1 VIVRTVLEKQKKSAR
16 KGFLSVGLF
25 FFLFFFYLLFWEPK
39 KKKKKKKKKKLTR
52 LDLPLTNLAT
62 SIITTFFPGP
72 NDCDGGEAIALF
84 VFACSKPVPSPPPP
98 YKSDNITPEFLTPAA
113 V

>member
-1 VIVRTVLEKQKKSAR
+1 MVKTVLEKKKKSAR
-16 KGFLSVGLF
+16 KDFLSVGLF
-25 FFLFFFYLLFWEPK
+25 FFFFFYLLFWEP
-39 KKKKKKKKKKLTR
+39 KKKKKKKKLTR